1 MTPPQPKCTTDTN
14 YWLPVAAR
22 TKVAIFLAMSATEQM
37 SVADVKNRLS
47 EVGTRLSVPWPGWL
61 SGRYP
66 KAKVSV
72 IRVPGSFLPE
82 SLPAAVRKRSVPH
95 FGASRGGFR
104 HTYHLIGHPALSAHY
119 LPGED
124 RI

>member
-37 SVADVKNRLS
+37 SLADVKNRLS

-61 SGRYP
+61 SGSYP
-66 KAKVSV
+66 KGQGVSD
-72 IRVPGSFLPE
+72 PGSLIVP
-82 SLPAAVRKRSVPH
+82 PGVAA
-95 FGASRGGFR
+95 GRG
-104 HTYHLIGHPALSAHY
+104 TKALSAAF
-119 LPGED
+119 
-124 RI
+124 RC